1 MENSSAPEPEKKK
14 ELKTF
19 SFTRDISNKENDE
32 KTPGNDENKNG
43 GNILNLTLTLYDK
56 EISLVA
62 QRDNINPKLP
72 NIIYEKYISA
82 ETLQGLNKIFSVL
95 DTEKIFTII
104 KNSFEQ
110 KFDHIAIEE
119 DKIIIKL
126 MINFMEVMTE
136 EIAFELDKIKLSSEE
151 ENSIIKESIKLLT
164 EEKKNLKNE
173 VTQLNNTIEELKK
186 ITSEKNSEIIK
197 QIEENKNEYTKKLEE
212 NKNDYSKKIE
222 ENKNDY
228 SKKIEENKNEY
239 EKKLEENKTEFNK
252 ILEENKNEFNKKL
265 EEKEQEN
272 KKNMNEFQNILKK
285 LQKEMSEVKEIEKY
299 VKEKIIIEE
308 KEEKEIKTHSLQ
320 RKQSKDLNI
329 FNFDIK
335 ILLFEEKIK
344 FKIKEIQDDLKN
356 NPILYETDFEMNY
369 FGKLSDYY
377 KNQGGIKSI
386 YEFLI
391 LRFNDNEDIINRETN
406 KIIIKVKY
414 TFGSKEDEIIFKINK
429 KEVGLKNILT
439 NVDETLRVL
448 NKDIIK
454 NNKDIIKNNKDINET
469 KEEFKKDLLE
479 KVYPIGSY
487 YWSENDTSPEELF
500 GGKWKKIEGRFLFAS
515 DSNHYVG
522 QTGGEERHQLTLDEM
537 PSHSH
542 GYQKF
547 KYKDYYWAE
556 NVFREGNSYQFLERD
571 VNNNIESSTTESK
584 GNSQSHNN
592 MPPYLTANCWK
603 RLG

>member
-173 VTQLNNTIEELKK
+173 VTQLNNTIEELKI

-197 QIEENKNEYTKKLEE
+197 Q
-212 NKNDYSKKIE
+212 
-222 ENKNDY
+222 
-228 SKKIEENKNEY
+228 IEENKNEY

-335 ILLFEEKIK
+335 IFLFEEKIK

-469 KEEFKKDLLE
+469 KEEFKKHLLE

-522 QTGGEERHQLTLDEM
+522 QTGGEEKHQLTLDEI

-542 GYQKF
+542 WYQKF
-547 KYKDYYWAE
+547 KYKDYR
-556 NVFREGNSYQFLERD
+556 NVNINGGGSSYQFLELDSETR
-571 VNNNIESSTTESK
+571 NIESSTTESK

>member
-1 MENSSAPEPEKKK
+1 MENRSAPEPEKKK

-222 ENKNDY
+222 ENKN
-228 SKKIEENKNEY
+228 EY

-335 ILLFEEKIK
+335 IFLFEEKIK

-454 NNKDIIKNNKDINET
+454 NNKDINET

-522 QTGGEERHQLTLDEM
+522 QTGGEERHKLTLDEM

-547 KYKDYYWAE
+547 KFKTYWTVE
-556 NVFREGNSYQFLERD
+556 VKGGGQSFRFLECD
-571 VNNNIESSTTESK
+571 TETFNIESSTTESK

>member
-1 MENSSAPEPEKKK
+1 MENRSAPEPEKKK

-173 VTQLNNTIEELKK
+173 VTQLNNTNNTIEELKI

-197 QIEENKNEYTKKLEE
+197 QIEENKNEYTKKL
-212 NKNDYSKKIE
+212 E

-335 ILLFEEKIK
+335 IFLFEEKIK

-448 NKDIIK
+448 
-454 NNKDIIKNNKDINET
+454 NKDIIKNNKDINET

>member
-1 MENSSAPEPEKKK
+1 MENRSAPEPEKKK

-173 VTQLNNTIEELKK
+173 VTQLNNTIEELKI

-197 QIEENKNEYTKKLEE
+197 QIEENKNEYTKKL
-212 NKNDYSKKIE
+212 E

-522 QTGGEERHQLTLDEM
+522 QTGGEERHKLTLDEM

-547 KYKDYYWAE
+547 KYSNFWFIGDKGG
-556 NVFREGNSYQFLERD
+556 GNSYRLLESGA
-571 VNNNIESSTTESK
+571 NNNIESSTTESK

>member
-126 MINFMEVMTE
+126 MVNFMEVMTE

-173 VTQLNNTIEELKK
+173 VTQLNNTIEELKI

-197 QIEENKNEYTKKLEE
+197 Q
-212 NKNDYSKKIE
+212 
-222 ENKNDY
+222 
-228 SKKIEENKNEY
+228 IEENKNEY

-252 ILEENKNEFNKKL
+252 ILEKNKNEFNKKL

-344 FKIKEIQDDLKN
+344 FKIKEIQDDLRN

-391 LRFNDNEDIINRETN
+391 LRFKDNEDIINRETN

-454 NNKDIIKNNKDINET
+454 NNKDIIGT

-500 GGKWKKIEGRFLFAS
+500 GGKWKKIEGYFLFAS

-522 QTGGEERHQLTLDEM
+522 QTGGEERHRLTLDEI

-547 KYKDYYWAE
+547 KYKDYWTVYTQGGGSCYE
-556 NVFREGNSYQFLERD
+556 FLEHERGTQ
-571 VNNNIESSTTESK
+571 NIESSTTESK

>member
-173 VTQLNNTIEELKK
+173 VTQLNNTIEELKI

-197 QIEENKNEYTKKLEE
+197 Q
-212 NKNDYSKKIE
+212 IE

-522 QTGGEERHQLTLDEM
+522 QTGGEEKHQLTLDEM
-537 PSHSH
+537 PNHSH
-542 GYQKF
+542 GYEKF
-547 KYKDYYWAE
+547 KYNGFHDVY
-556 NVFREGNSYQFLERD
+556 EGGGGRAFYFLQHDHEEYNR
-571 VNNNIESSTTESK
+571 ESSTTESK

>member
-1 MENSSAPEPEKKK
+1 MENRSAPEPEKKK

-82 ETLQGLNKIFSVL
+82 ETLQGLNKIFSIL

-212 NKNDYSKKIE
+212 NKNEYTKKL
-222 ENKNDY
+222 
-228 SKKIEENKNEY
+228 EENKNEY

-522 QTGGEERHQLTLDEM
+522 QTGGEEKHQLTLDEM

-547 KYKDYYWAE
+547 KFKEFWPVRVE
-556 NVFREGNSYQFLERD
+556 EGGNWYFFLEHD
-571 VNNNIESSTTESK
+571 SGTHNIESSTTESK

>member
-1 MENSSAPEPEKKK
+1 MENRSAPEPEKKK

-126 MINFMEVMTE
+126 MFNFMEVMTE
-136 EIAFELDKIKLSSEE
+136 EISFELDKIKLSSEE

-197 QIEENKNEYTKKLEE
+197 QIEENKNEYTKKL
-212 NKNDYSKKIE
+212 E

-542 GYQKF
+542 GYKKF
-547 KYKDYYWAE
+547 KFKTWWTVCVNGGGY
-556 NVFREGNSYQFLERD
+556 SYHFLEHD
-571 VNNNIESSTTESK
+571 DGTNNIESSTTESK

>member
-1 MENSSAPEPEKKK
+1 MENRSAPEPEKKK

-173 VTQLNNTIEELKK
+173 VTKLNNTIEELKI

-197 QIEENKNEYTKKLEE
+197 Q
-212 NKNDYSKKIE
+212 IE

-272 KKNMNEFQNILKK
+272 KTNMNEFQNILKK

-335 ILLFEEKIK
+335 IFLFEEKIK

-369 FGKLSDYY
+369 FGKLS
-377 KNQGGIKSI
+377 
-386 YEFLI
+386 
-391 LRFNDNEDIINRETN
+391 
-406 KIIIKVKY
+406 IIIK
-414 TFGSKEDEIIFKINK
+414 I
-429 KEVGLKNILT
+429 
-439 NVDETLRVL
+439 
-448 NKDIIK
+448 
-454 NNKDIIKNNKDINET
+454 
-469 KEEFKKDLLE
+469 KEE
-479 KVYPIGSY
+479 
-487 YWSENDTSPEELF
+487 
-500 GGKWKKIEGRFLFAS
+500 
-515 DSNHYVG
+515 
-522 QTGGEERHQLTLDEM
+522 
-537 PSHSH
+537 
-542 GYQKF
+542 
-547 KYKDYYWAE
+547 
-556 NVFREGNSYQFLERD
+556 
-571 VNNNIESSTTESK
+571 
-584 GNSQSHNN
+584 
-592 MPPYLTANCWK
+592 
-603 RLG
+603 

>member
-197 QIEENKNEYTKKLEE
+197 QIEENKNEYTKKL
-212 NKNDYSKKIE
+212 
-222 ENKNDY
+222 
-228 SKKIEENKNEY
+228 EENKNEY

-454 NNKDIIKNNKDINET
+454 NNKDINET

-522 QTGGEERHQLTLDEM
+522 KTGGEERHKLTLDEM

-547 KYKDYYWAE
+547 KYKDYH
-556 NVFREGNSYQFLERD
+556 NVDLNGGGICYQYLEHD
-571 VNNNIESSTTESK
+571 SGTHNIESSTTESK

>member
-173 VTQLNNTIEELKK
+173 VTQLNNTIEELKI

-197 QIEENKNEYTKKLEE
+197 QIEENKNEYTKKL
-212 NKNDYSKKIE
+212 E

-308 KEEKEIKTHSLQ
+308 K
-320 RKQSKDLNI
+320 
-329 FNFDIK
+329 DIK

-454 NNKDIIKNNKDINET
+454 NNKDMNYLEENGQKLKEDFFLLLILITMLGKLEEKKGIN
-469 KEEFKKDLLE
+469 LL
-479 KVYPIGSY
+479 
-487 YWSENDTSPEELF
+487 
-500 GGKWKKIEGRFLFAS
+500 
-515 DSNHYVG
+515 
-522 QTGGEERHQLTLDEM
+522 
-537 PSHSH
+537 
-542 GYQKF
+542 
-547 KYKDYYWAE
+547 
-556 NVFREGNSYQFLERD
+556 
-571 VNNNIESSTTESK
+571 
-584 GNSQSHNN
+584 
-592 MPPYLTANCWK
+592 
-603 RLG
+603 

>member
-95 DTEKIFTII
+95 DTEKIFIII

-173 VTQLNNTIEELKK
+173 VTQLNNTIEELKI

-197 QIEENKNEYTKKLEE
+197 QIEENKNEYTKKL
-212 NKNDYSKKIE
+212 E

-335 ILLFEEKIK
+335 IFLFEEKIK

-522 QTGGEERHQLTLDEM
+522 QTGGEEKHQRTLDEM

-547 KYKDYYWAE
+547 KFKDFWSVHVEGGGKYY
-556 NVFREGNSYQFLERD
+556 YFLERD
-571 VNNNIESSTTESK
+571 GNNNIESSTTESK

>member
-212 NKNDYSKKIE
+212 NKNEYTKKLE

-391 LRFNDNEDIINRETN
+391 LRFKDNEDIINRETN

-454 NNKDIIKNNKDINET
+454 NNKDINET
-469 KEEFKKDLLE
+469 KEEFKKNLLE

-487 YWSENDTSPEELF
+487 YWSEKDISPGNLF
-500 GGKWKKIEGRFLFAS
+500 GGRWTKIEGRFLFAS

-522 QTGGEERHQLTLDEM
+522 QTGGEEKHQLTLDEM

-547 KYKDYYWAE
+547 KFKDFWSVHVEGGGKYY
-556 NVFREGNSYQFLERD
+556 YFLERD
-571 VNNNIESSTTESK
+571 GNNNIESSTTESK

>member
-1 MENSSAPEPEKKK
+1 MENNSAPEPEKKK

-197 QIEENKNEYTKKLEE
+197 QIEENKNEYTKKL
-212 NKNDYSKKIE
+212 E

-542 GYQKF
+542 GYKKF
-547 KYKDYYWAE
+547 KFK
-556 NVFREGNSYQFLERD
+556 
-571 VNNNIESSTTESK
+571 T
-584 GNSQSHNN
+584 
-592 MPPYLTANCWK
+592 
-603 RLG
+603 

>member
-212 NKNDYSKKIE
+212 NKNEYTKKLE

-386 YEFLI
+386 FEFLI

-454 NNKDIIKNNKDINET
+454 NNKDINET
-469 KEEFKKDLLE
+469 KEEFKKNLLE

-487 YWSENDTSPEELF
+487 YWSEKDISPGNLF
-500 GGKWKKIEGRFLFAS
+500 GGRWTKIEGRFLFAS

-522 QTGGEERHQLTLDEM
+522 QTGGEEKHQLTLDEM

-547 KYKDYYWAE
+547 KFKDFWSVHVEGGGKYY
-556 NVFREGNSYQFLERD
+556 YFLERD
-571 VNNNIESSTTESK
+571 GNNNIESSTTESK

>member
-43 GNILNLTLTLYDK
+43 GNIINLTLTLYDK

-173 VTQLNNTIEELKK
+173 VTQLNNTIEEFKI

-197 QIEENKNEYTKKLEE
+197 QIEENKNEYTKKL
-212 NKNDYSKKIE
+212 E

-356 NPILYETDFEMNY
+356 NPFLYETDFEMNY

-454 NNKDIIKNNKDINET
+454 NNKDINET

-500 GGKWKKIEGRFLFAS
+500 GGRWTEIEGRFLFAS

-522 QTGGEERHQLTLDEM
+522 QTGGEERHKLTLDEM

-547 KYKDYYWAE
+547 KFKDDWA
-556 NVFREGNSYQFLERD
+556 VDVGGGGNCYRFLECD
-571 VNNNIESSTTESK
+571 TGTNNIESSTTESK

>member
-1 MENSSAPEPEKKK
+1 MENRSAPEPEKKK

-212 NKNDYSKKIE
+212 NKNEYTKKLE

-454 NNKDIIKNNKDINET
+454 NNKDINET

>member
-173 VTQLNNTIEELKK
+173 VTQLNNTIEELKI

-197 QIEENKNEYTKKLEE
+197 Q
-212 NKNDYSKKIE
+212 IE

-335 ILLFEEKIK
+335 RFLFEEKIK

-454 NNKDIIKNNKDINET
+454 NNKDINET

-522 QTGGEERHQLTLDEM
+522 QTGGEEKHQLTLDEI

-542 GYQKF
+542 WYQKF
-547 KYKDYYWAE
+547 KYKDYR
-556 NVFREGNSYQFLERD
+556 NVNINGGGSSYQFLELDSETR
-571 VNNNIESSTTESK
+571 NIESSTTESK

>member
-212 NKNDYSKKIE
+212 NKNEYTKKLE

-252 ILEENKNEFNKKL
+252 ILEENKNEFNKQL

-308 KEEKEIKTHSLQ
+308 KTEKEIKTHSLQ

-448 NKDIIK
+448 
-454 NNKDIIKNNKDINET
+454 NKDIIKNNKDINET

>member
-212 NKNDYSKKIE
+212 NKNEYTKKIE

-391 LRFNDNEDIINRETN
+391 LRFKDNEDIINRETN

-448 NKDIIK
+448 
-454 NNKDIIKNNKDINET
+454 NKDIIKNNKDINET

-522 QTGGEERHQLTLDEM
+522 QTGGEERHKLTLDEM

-547 KYKDYYWAE
+547 KYKNCWCAE
-556 NVFREGNSYQFLERD
+556 NKYCGNSFPFLEWD
-571 VNNNIESSTTESK
+571 GSNNIESSTTESK

>member
-173 VTQLNNTIEELKK
+173 VTQLNNTIEELKI

-212 NKNDYSKKIE
+212 NKNDYSKKI
-222 ENKNDY
+222 
-228 SKKIEENKNEY
+228 
-239 EKKLEENKTEFNK
+239 EENKTEFNK

-308 KEEKEIKTHSLQ
+308 KEEKEIKT
-320 RKQSKDLNI
+320 
-329 FNFDIK
+329 
-335 ILLFEEKIK
+335 
-344 FKIKEIQDDLKN
+344 
-356 NPILYETDFEMNY
+356 
-369 FGKLSDYY
+369 
-377 KNQGGIKSI
+377 
-386 YEFLI
+386 
-391 LRFNDNEDIINRETN
+391 
-406 KIIIKVKY
+406 
-414 TFGSKEDEIIFKINK
+414 
-429 KEVGLKNILT
+429 
-439 NVDETLRVL
+439 
-448 NKDIIK
+448 
-454 NNKDIIKNNKDINET
+454 
-469 KEEFKKDLLE
+469 
-479 KVYPIGSY
+479 
-487 YWSENDTSPEELF
+487 
-500 GGKWKKIEGRFLFAS
+500 
-515 DSNHYVG
+515 
-522 QTGGEERHQLTLDEM
+522 
-537 PSHSH
+537 
-542 GYQKF
+542 QK
-547 KYKDYYWAE
+547 
-556 NVFREGNSYQFLERD
+556 
-571 VNNNIESSTTESK
+571 
-584 GNSQSHNN
+584 
-592 MPPYLTANCWK
+592 
-603 RLG
+603 

>member
-95 DTEKIFTII
+95 DTEKIFIII

-197 QIEENKNEYTKKLEE
+197 QIEENKN
-212 NKNDYSKKIE
+212 
-222 ENKNDY
+222 DY

-285 LQKEMSEVKEIEKY
+285 LQKEMSEVKE
-299 VKEKIIIEE
+299 
-308 KEEKEIKTHSLQ
+308 
-320 RKQSKDLNI
+320 
-329 FNFDIK
+329 
-335 ILLFEEKIK
+335 
-344 FKIKEIQDDLKN
+344 KN
-356 NPILYETDFEMNY
+356 M
-369 FGKLSDYY
+369 
-377 KNQGGIKSI
+377 
-386 YEFLI
+386 
-391 LRFNDNEDIINRETN
+391 
-406 KIIIKVKY
+406 
-414 TFGSKEDEIIFKINK
+414 
-429 KEVGLKNILT
+429 
-439 NVDETLRVL
+439 
-448 NKDIIK
+448 
-454 NNKDIIKNNKDINET
+454 
-469 KEEFKKDLLE
+469 
-479 KVYPIGSY
+479 
-487 YWSENDTSPEELF
+487 
-500 GGKWKKIEGRFLFAS
+500 
-515 DSNHYVG
+515 
-522 QTGGEERHQLTLDEM
+522 
-537 PSHSH
+537 
-542 GYQKF
+542 
-547 KYKDYYWAE
+547 
-556 NVFREGNSYQFLERD
+556 
-571 VNNNIESSTTESK
+571 
-584 GNSQSHNN
+584 
-592 MPPYLTANCWK
+592 
-603 RLG
+603 

>member
-173 VTQLNNTIEELKK
+173 VTQLNNTIEELKI

-197 QIEENKNEYTKKLEE
+197 QIEENKNEYTKKL
-212 NKNDYSKKIE
+212 E

-308 KEEKEIKTHSLQ
+308 KEEKEIKSYSLQ

-522 QTGGEERHQLTLDEM
+522 QTGGEERHKLTLDEM

-547 KYKDYYWAE
+547 KYKDFH
-556 NVFREGNSYQFLERD
+556 NVDIDGGGKFYPFLECD
-571 VNNNIESSTTESK
+571 YGTKNIESSTTESK

>member
-173 VTQLNNTIEELKK
+173 VTQLNNTIEELKI

-212 NKNDYSKKIE
+212 NKNDYSKKM
-222 ENKNDY
+222 
-228 SKKIEENKNEY
+228 EENKNEY

-299 VKEKIIIEE
+299 LKEKIIIEE

-454 NNKDIIKNNKDINET
+454 NNKDINET

-522 QTGGEERHQLTLDEM
+522 QTGGEERHKLTLDEM
-537 PSHSH
+537 PNHSH

-547 KYKDYYWAE
+547 KYRTYWDLGINGGIASCHFLVRDKDT
-556 NVFREGNSYQFLERD
+556 
-571 VNNNIESSTTESK
+571 NNIESSTTESK

>member
-56 EISLVA
+56 EISLIA
-62 QRDNINPKLP
+62 QKENISPKLP

-173 VTQLNNTIEELKK
+173 VTQLNNTIEELKI

-197 QIEENKNEYTKKLEE
+197 QIEENKNEYTKKL
-212 NKNDYSKKIE
+212 E

-335 ILLFEEKIK
+335 IFLFEEKIK

-377 KNQGGIKSI
+377 KNHPV
-386 YEFLI
+386 FL
-391 LRFNDNEDIINRETN
+391 
-406 KIIIKVKY
+406 
-414 TFGSKEDEIIFKINK
+414 
-429 KEVGLKNILT
+429 
-439 NVDETLRVL
+439 
-448 NKDIIK
+448 
-454 NNKDIIKNNKDINET
+454 
-469 KEEFKKDLLE
+469 
-479 KVYPIGSY
+479 
-487 YWSENDTSPEELF
+487 LF
-500 GGKWKKIEGRFLFAS
+500 
-515 DSNHYVG
+515 
-522 QTGGEERHQLTLDEM
+522 
-537 PSHSH
+537 
-542 GYQKF
+542 
-547 KYKDYYWAE
+547 
-556 NVFREGNSYQFLERD
+556 
-571 VNNNIESSTTESK
+571 
-584 GNSQSHNN
+584 
-592 MPPYLTANCWK
+592 
-603 RLG
+603 

>member
-212 NKNDYSKKIE
+212 NKNEYTKKLE

-272 KKNMNEFQNILKK
+272 KKNMNEFQSILKK

-335 ILLFEEKIK
+335 
-344 FKIKEIQDDLKN
+344 
-356 NPILYETDFEMNY
+356 
-369 FGKLSDYY
+369 YY
-377 KNQGGIKSI
+377 
-386 YEFLI
+386 Y
-391 LRFNDNEDIINRETN
+391 
-406 KIIIKVKY
+406 
-414 TFGSKEDEIIFKINK
+414 SKK
-429 KEVGLKNILT
+429 K
-439 NVDETLRVL
+439 
-448 NKDIIK
+448 
-454 NNKDIIKNNKDINET
+454 
-469 KEEFKKDLLE
+469 
-479 KVYPIGSY
+479 
-487 YWSENDTSPEELF
+487 
-500 GGKWKKIEGRFLFAS
+500 
-515 DSNHYVG
+515 
-522 QTGGEERHQLTLDEM
+522 
-537 PSHSH
+537 
-542 GYQKF
+542 
-547 KYKDYYWAE
+547 
-556 NVFREGNSYQFLERD
+556 
-571 VNNNIESSTTESK
+571 
-584 GNSQSHNN
+584 
-592 MPPYLTANCWK
+592 
-603 RLG
+603 

>member
-1 MENSSAPEPEKKK
+1 MENRSAPEPEKKK

-173 VTQLNNTIEELKK
+173 VTQLNNTIEELKI

-197 QIEENKNEYTKKLEE
+197 QIEENKNEYTKKL
-212 NKNDYSKKIE
+212 E

-454 NNKDIIKNNKDINET
+454 NNKDIIKNNKDIIKNNKDINET

-522 QTGGEERHQLTLDEM
+522 QTGGEERHKLTLDEM

-547 KYKDYYWAE
+547 KYKDYWNAE
-556 NVFREGNSYQFLERD
+556 NKASGNSYYFLERD
-571 VNNNIESSTTESK
+571 SSTNNIESSTTESK

>member
-1 MENSSAPEPEKKK
+1 MENRSAPEPEKKK

-173 VTQLNNTIEELKK
+173 VTQLNNTIEELKI

-197 QIEENKNEYTKKLEE
+197 Q
-212 NKNDYSKKIE
+212 IE

-252 ILEENKNEFNKKL
+252 ILEENKNEFEKKL

-335 ILLFEEKIK
+335 IFLFEEKIK

-414 TFGSKEDEIIFKINK
+414 TFGSKEDEISFEINK
-429 KEVGLKNILT
+429 KEIGLKK
-439 NVDETLRVL
+439 VL
-448 NKDIIK
+448 NNINESLKYI
-454 NNKDIIKNNKDINET
+454 NKDLIDSNDKINREIIET
-469 KEEFKKDLLE
+469 KEQFKKNLLE

-487 YWSENDTSPEELF
+487 YWSEKDISPESLF
-500 GGKWKKIEGRFLFAS
+500 GGKISFCF
-515 DSNHYVG
+515 
-522 QTGGEERHQLTLDEM
+522 
-537 PSHSH
+537 
-542 GYQKF
+542 
-547 KYKDYYWAE
+547 
-556 NVFREGNSYQFLERD
+556 
-571 VNNNIESSTTESK
+571 
-584 GNSQSHNN
+584 
-592 MPPYLTANCWK
+592 
-603 RLG
+603 

>member
-1 MENSSAPEPEKKK
+1 MENRSAPEPEKKK

-173 VTQLNNTIEELKK
+173 VTQLNNTIEELKI

-197 QIEENKNEYTKKLEE
+197 QIEENKNEYTKKL
-212 NKNDYSKKIE
+212 E

-500 GGKWKKIEGRFLFAS
+500 GGRWTKIEGRFLFAS

-522 QTGGEERHQLTLDEM
+522 QTGGEERHKLTLDEM

-547 KYKDYYWAE
+547 KYKDHWFINESGGGKSYY
-556 NVFREGNSYQFLERD
+556 FLEWD
-571 VNNNIESSTTESK
+571 SGTNNIVSSTTDLK

>member
-222 ENKNDY
+222 ENKN
-228 SKKIEENKNEY
+228 EY

-252 ILEENKNEFNKKL
+252 ILEENKNEFNKQL

-308 KEEKEIKTHSLQ
+308 KTEKEIKTHSLQ

-448 NKDIIK
+448 
-454 NNKDIIKNNKDINET
+454 NKDIIKNNKDINET

>member
-212 NKNDYSKKIE
+212 NKNEYTKKLE

-308 KEEKEIKTHSLQ
+308 KTEKEIKTHSLQ

-469 KEEFKKDLLE
+469 KEEFKKIRKSISNRFILLE
-479 KVYPIGSY
+479 
-487 YWSENDTSPEELF
+487 
-500 GGKWKKIEGRFLFAS
+500 
-515 DSNHYVG
+515 
-522 QTGGEERHQLTLDEM
+522 
-537 PSHSH
+537 
-542 GYQKF
+542 
-547 KYKDYYWAE
+547 
-556 NVFREGNSYQFLERD
+556 
-571 VNNNIESSTTESK
+571 
-584 GNSQSHNN
+584 
-592 MPPYLTANCWK
+592 
-603 RLG
+603 

>member
-1 MENSSAPEPEKKK
+1 MENRSAPEPEKKK

-173 VTQLNNTIEELKK
+173 VTQLNNTIEELKI

-212 NKNDYSKKIE
+212 NKNEYTKKLE

-308 KEEKEIKTHSLQ
+308 KTEKEIKTHSLQ

-454 NNKDIIKNNKDINET
+454 NNKDINKT
-469 KEEFKKDLLE
+469 KEKFKKDLLE

-522 QTGGEERHQLTLDEM
+522 QTGGEERHYLTLDEM

-542 GYQKF
+542 GYKKF
-547 KYKDYYWAE
+547 KPLVHWTVHVESGGKTEY
-556 NVFREGNSYQFLERD
+556 FLAYD
-571 VNNNIESSTTESK
+571 SGTNNIESSTTESK